1 MIKPPSKTRQKI
13 KKSTSEPQ
21 WACLYICSSVQEKA
35 TSKYVV
41 SRKVMEESLKEEAQV
56 SADQRE
62 TPFLKE
68 FRSNIQEFR
77 NTHLQPETL
86 DFC

>member
-1 MIKPPSKTRQKI
+1 M
-13 KKSTSEPQ
+13 
-21 WACLYICSSVQEKA
+21 QEKA
-35 TSKYVV
+35 TGKYVV

-77 NTHLQPETL
+77 NTHLQPETF
-86 DFC
+86 DFCRLFVTL